1 VPGSSRFHLLWALYL
16 SLFLTYTFTSADLE
30 RAILKDSGFE
40 GVYIAAGVFAA
51 IAIVFWIARKLRLR
65 DLAEVPFE
73 ADDPDDLMFQGFHLS
88 EIQAAQAV
96 ASKANP
102 PRE

>member
-1 VPGSSRFHLLWALYL
+1 
-16 SLFLTYTFTSADLE
+16 
-30 RAILKDSGFE
+30 
-40 GVYIAAGVFAA
+40 
-51 IAIVFWIARKLRLR
+51 VFWIARKLRLR